1 MSDAV
6 KLRNLASWFREF
18 AERAGDTAIWEARL
32 RTAENLEA
40 EADLL
45 ESRLSSRPDKVTPFQ
60 RT

>member
-18 AERAGDTAIWEARL
+18 AEQAGDTAIWEARL

-45 ESRLSSRPDKVTPFQ
+45 EHRLHSQSGRNRPHRRP
-60 RT
+60 